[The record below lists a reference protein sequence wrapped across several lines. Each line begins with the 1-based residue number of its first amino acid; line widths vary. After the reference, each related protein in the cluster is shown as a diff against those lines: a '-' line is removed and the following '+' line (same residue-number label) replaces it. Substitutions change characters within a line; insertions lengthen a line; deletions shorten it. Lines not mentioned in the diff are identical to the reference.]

1 MPLKFTL
8 FGLEFAFL
16 GLKFT
21 LLLKFFIIILY
32 SVLDKAC
39 VFYSFEALA
48 LLCFSL
54 SMTLI

>member
-8 FGLEFAFL
+8 FGLEFALL

-21 LLLKFFIIILY
+21 LLLKFFIITLY

-39 VFYSFEALA
+39 VFTHFKHLP
-48 LLCFSL
+48 FDF
-54 SMTLI
+54 

>member
-21 LLLKFFIIILY
+21 LLLKFFIITLY

-39 VFYSFEALA
+39 VFRSFEALA